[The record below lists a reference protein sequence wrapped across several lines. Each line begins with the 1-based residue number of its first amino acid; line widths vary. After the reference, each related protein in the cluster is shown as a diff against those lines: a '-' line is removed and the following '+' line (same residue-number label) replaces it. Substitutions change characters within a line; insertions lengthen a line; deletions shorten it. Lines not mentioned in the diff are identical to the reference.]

1 MFRVGRMDG
10 EAAVHGWRSAK
21 RTHPPS
27 SRPIGCRFM
36 MPPRIATG
44 RPLTSSNAPLA
55 TLAGRAHRCT
65 AGRMS
70 RTTGLALRPF
80 GLGLGRCHS
89 WPLSPCA
96 EGGAEGLG
104 CCCSWPL
111 SSCSQG
117 GCCSLA
123 ARASSV
129 AKQQAA
135 RRPRIEQL
143 MAVLR
148 APPSARPPKCSSSA
162 QHAVELRA
170 TKAGPGRDSATSPHQ
185 E

>member
-1 MFRVGRMDG
+1 MGGGASGWAQCSGLGAVLRVRRGAPG
-10 EAAVHGWRSAK
+10 WAHGWGSRNAWWEVAK

-89 WPLSPCA
+89 WPLSPCT

-104 CCCSWPL
+104 RCCSWPL

-129 AKQQAA
+129 AKQ
-135 RRPRIEQL
+135 
-143 MAVLR
+143 
-148 APPSARPPKCSSSA
+148 
-162 QHAVELRA
+162 
-170 TKAGPGRDSATSPHQ
+170 
-185 E
+185 